1 MQVVWG
7 QGQVRTKCDGFGI
20 RRNQDGVGSQPW
32 QRSCVFRSGHYS
44 SVCWVPPSSKM

>member
-20 RRNQDGVGSQPW
+20 RRSQDGVGSQPW
-32 QRSCVFRSGHYS
+32 QRAFPLGHYS
-44 SVCWVPPSSKM
+44 SVRWVPPSSKM